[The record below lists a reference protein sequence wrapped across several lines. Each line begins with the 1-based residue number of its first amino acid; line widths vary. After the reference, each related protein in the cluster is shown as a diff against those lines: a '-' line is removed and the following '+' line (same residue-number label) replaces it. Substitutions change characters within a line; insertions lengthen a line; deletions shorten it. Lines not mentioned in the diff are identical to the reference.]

1 MVTAS
6 TEWPHLAVVRLGVV
20 QDGGV
25 QTYRLHCEAYWVDVR
40 LLEVNGRWIASADTV
55 DGPTLGCGT
64 VAFAALWQALA
75 PFESVVG
82 DLLASLPADA
92 G

>member
-1 MVTAS
+1 M
-6 TEWPHLAVVRLGVV
+6 RLGVV
-20 QDGGV
+20 QDAAV
-25 QTYRLHCEAYWVDVR
+25 QQYRLQSKLVWVDVR

-64 VAFAALWQALA
+64 DSFAALWQALE
-75 PFESVVG
+75 PFDGVVG
-82 DLLASLPADA
+82 DLLASLPPDA

>member
-1 MVTAS
+1 M
-6 TEWPHLAVVRLGVV
+6 RLSAV
-20 QDGGV
+20 QDAAV
-25 QTYRLHCEAYWVDVR
+25 QQYRLHCAEFWVDVR
-40 LLEVNGRWIASADTV
+40 LLEVNGRWIASANSAG
-55 DGPTLGCGT
+55 GPTLGCGT
-64 VAFAALWQALA
+64 DAFAALWHALE

>member
-1 MVTAS
+1 M
-6 TEWPHLAVVRLGVV
+6 
-20 QDGGV
+20 QDAEV
-25 QTYRLHCEAYWVDVR
+25 QTYQLHSAAFWVDVR
-40 LLEVNGRWIASADTV
+40 LVEIDGRWIASADTV

-64 VAFAALWQALA
+64 DAFAALWQALA
-75 PFESVVG
+75 PFDEVVG

>member
-1 MVTAS
+1 
-6 TEWPHLAVVRLGVV
+6 LGVEQDAEV
-20 QDGGV
+20 Q
-25 QTYRLHCEAYWVDVR
+25 QYRLQCDAFSVDVR
-40 LLEVNGRWIASADTV
+40 LLEVNGRWIASADTL

-64 VAFAALWQALA
+64 DAFGALWHALA
-75 PFESVVG
+75 PFDGVVG

>member
-1 MVTAS
+1 MG
-6 TEWPHLAVVRLGVV
+6 LRAVHDAEV
-20 QDGGV
+20 QP
-25 QTYRLHCEAYWVDVR
+25 YRLHCAEFWVDVR
-40 LLEVNGRWIASADTV
+40 VLEVNGRWIASADSP

-64 VAFAALWQALA
+64 DAFAALWLALE
-75 PFESVVG
+75 PFDGVVG

>member
-1 MVTAS
+1 
-6 TEWPHLAVVRLGVV
+6 VV
-20 QDGGV
+20 QDGEV
-25 QTYRLHCEAYWVDVR
+25 QKHRLYCEAFWVDVR

-55 DGPTLGCGT
+55 HGPTLGCGT
-64 VAFAALWQALA
+64 DAFAALWHALE
-75 PFESVVG
+75 PFDAVVG

>member
-1 MVTAS
+1 M
-6 TEWPHLAVVRLGVV
+6 RLRVV
-20 QDGGV
+20 QDAEV
-25 QTYRLHCEAYWVDVR
+25 QQYRLHCEGFWVDVR

-64 VAFAALWQALA
+64 DAFAALWQALE
-75 PFESVVG
+75 PFDGVVG

>member
-1 MVTAS
+1 M
-6 TEWPHLAVVRLGVV
+6 
-20 QDGGV
+20 
-25 QTYRLHCEAYWVDVR
+25 YRLQCESFWVDVR
-40 LLEVNGRWIASADTV
+40 LLEMNGRWIASADTA

-75 PFESVVG
+75 PFEGDVG